1 MTATSSPTT
10 PTSATPAIVAEGLV
24 RKFGDFTAVDGVS
37 FQVAPG
43 EVFGFLGPNGSGKT
57 TVIKMLTGILPLTAG
72 RGVIDGIDV
81 MQNPDEVKLRIGY
94 MSQKFSLYDDL
105 TVLENLKFYAQ
116 IYGLRGAEAERK
128 IEETMHRNAIEPY
141 KERFAGKLSG
151 GWKQRLALG
160 CAMLHNPKIVYLD
173 EPTAGI
179 DPVARRKLWDLL
191 FDLSG
196 QGVTFFVT
204 THYMD
209 EAERCSH
216 LAYIYYGK
224 LIADGTPDTLR
235 EIPEVHP
242 PGTHR
247 FEIAVKDVTT
257 ALRQSRKLPFMR
269 SATIFGRSIHA
280 LLDDRVTETELLRE
294 LEKVGVHPEE
304 IRPLAPDLED
314 VFVELTYKHQLER
327 EGAAK

>member
-1 MTATSSPTT
+1 MS
-10 PTSATPAIVAEGLV
+10 PAIVAQGLT
-24 RKFGDFTAVDGVS
+24 RKFGDLTVVDKVS
-37 FQVAPG
+37 FEVQKG

-57 TVIKMLTGILPLTAG
+57 TVIKMLTGILPVTEG
-72 RGVIDGIDV
+72 KGFVDGIDV
-81 MQNPDEVKLRIGY
+81 TENPDEVKRRIGY

-105 TVLENLKFYAQ
+105 TVLENLRFYAQ
-116 IYGLRGAEAERK
+116 VYGLRGAEMKNK
-128 IEETMHRNAIEPY
+128 IEETMERNAIVPY
-141 KERFAGKLSG
+141 KDRLAAKLSG

-160 CAMLHNPKIVYLD
+160 CAMLHNPKILYLD

-196 QGVTFFVT
+196 QGITFFVT

-235 EIPEVHP
+235 EIPDVSP
-242 PGTHR
+242 PGTQR
-247 FEIAVKDVTT
+247 FEIATKDVTS
-257 ALRQSRKLPFMR
+257 ALRKARKLPFMR

-280 LLDDRVTETELLRE
+280 LMDEKITEQELTAELD
-294 LEKVGVHPEE
+294 KIGVHPDE
-304 IRPLAPDLED
+304 IRPLMPDLED
-314 VFVELTYKHQLER
+314 VFVELTYKHQAER
-327 EGAAK
+327 EAANGQSV

>member
-1 MTATSSPTT
+1 MAAAITT
-10 PTSATPAIVAEGLV
+10 EHLTK
-24 RKFGDFTAVDGVS
+24 RFGDFTAVKNVNIT
-37 FQVAPG
+37 VAHG

-57 TVIKMLTGILPLTAG
+57 TVIKMLCGISPITEG
-72 RGVIDGIDV
+72 RALVDGLDV
-81 MQNPDEVKLRIGY
+81 SEHADEVRQRIGY

-105 TVLENLKFYAQ
+105 TVRENLYFYGRV
-116 IYGLRGAEAERK
+116 YGLKNHKLDQKVDET
-128 IEETMHRNAIEPY
+128 IERNALGPY
-141 KERFAGKLSG
+141 VDRLGGKLSG
-151 GWKQRLALG
+151 GWRQRLALG
-160 CAMLHNPKIVYLD
+160 CAMLHEPKILFLD

-196 QGVTFFVT
+196 QGITFFVT

-216 LAYIYYGK
+216 LAYIYYGD

-235 EIPEVHP
+235 ELPEANP

-247 FEIAVKDVTT
+247 FEIATSEVTT
-257 ALRQSRKLPFMR
+257 ALRKARTLPYLR

-280 LLDDRVTETELLRE
+280 LVDESVTQEQLAEDLVR
-294 LEKVGVHPEE
+294 VGVKADE
-304 IRPLAPDLED
+304 IRPLVADLED
-314 VFVELTYKHQLER
+314 VFVELTYRRQELEAQR
-327 EGAAK
+327 A

>member
-1 MTATSSPTT
+1 MSD
-10 PTSATPAIVAEGLV
+10 AIVAQDLV
-24 RKFGDFTAVDGVS
+24 RKFGDLTVVDKIS
-37 FQVAPG
+37 FQVKHG

-57 TVIKMLTGILPLTAG
+57 TVIKMLTGILPLTG
-72 RGVIDGIDV
+72 GKGIVDGIDV
-81 MQNPDEVKLRIGY
+81 TENPDEVKRRIGY

-105 TVLENLKFYAQ
+105 TVLENLRFYAQ
-116 IYGLRGAEAERK
+116 VYGLRGAEINRK
-128 IEETMHRNAIEPY
+128 IEETMSRNAIEPY
-141 KERFAGKLSG
+141 KDRLAGKLSG

-160 CAMLHNPKIVYLD
+160 CAMLHNPKILYLD

-196 QGVTFFVT
+196 QGITFFVT

-235 EIPEVHP
+235 EIPEVRP

-247 FEIAVKDVTT
+247 FEISTKDVTT
-257 ALRQSRKLPFMR
+257 ALRKARKLPFMR

-280 LLDDRVTETELLRE
+280 LMDDKITEQELTRE
-294 LEKVGVHPEE
+294 LDNIGVHPDE

-314 VFVELTYKHQLER
+314 VFVELTYKHQAER
-327 EGAAK
+327 EAASGQSV

>member
-1 MTATSSPTT
+1 
-10 PTSATPAIVAEGLV
+10 
-24 RKFGDFTAVDGVS
+24 
-37 FQVAPG
+37 
-43 EVFGFLGPNGSGKT
+43 
-57 TVIKMLTGILPLTAG
+57 MLTVILPLTEG
-72 RGVIDGIDV
+72 KGIVDGIDV
-81 MQNPDEVKLRIGY
+81 TENPDEVKRRIGY

-105 TVLENLKFYAQ
+105 TVLENLRFYAQ
-116 IYGLRGAEAERK
+116 VYGLRGAEINRK
-128 IEETMHRNAIEPY
+128 IEETMSRNAIEPY
-141 KERFAGKLSG
+141 KDRLAGKLSG

-160 CAMLHNPKIVYLD
+160 CAMLHNPKILYLD

-196 QGVTFFVT
+196 QGITFFVT

-235 EIPEVHP
+235 EIPEVRP

-247 FEIAVKDVTT
+247 FEISTKDVTT
-257 ALRQSRKLPFMR
+257 ALRKARKLPFMR

-280 LLDDRVTETELLRE
+280 LMDDRVTEQELTRE
-294 LEKVGVHPEE
+294 LDNIGVHPDE

-314 VFVELTYKHQLER
+314 VFVELTYKHQAER
-327 EGAAK
+327 EAASGQSV

>member
-1 MTATSSPTT
+1 MTPAATSQ
-10 PTSATPAIVAEGLV
+10 APAILAEGLV

-81 MQNPDEVKLRIGY
+81 TSNPDEVKMRIGY

-105 TVLENLKFYAQ
+105 TVIENLKFYAQ
-116 IYGLRGAEAERK
+116 IYGLRGADAERK
-128 IEETMHRNAIEPY
+128 IEETMNRNAIEPY

-160 CAMLHNPKIVYLD
+160 CAMLHEPKIVYLD

-280 LLDDRVTETELLRE
+280 LLDDKVSEAELLRE
-294 LEKVGVHPEE
+294 LENVGVHPEE
-304 IRPLAPDLED
+304 IRPLTPDLED

>member
-1 MTATSSPTT
+1 VSD
-10 PTSATPAIVAEGLV
+10 AIVAQDLV
-24 RKFGDFTAVDGVS
+24 RKFGDLTVVDKVS
-37 FQVAPG
+37 FQVKHG

-57 TVIKMLTGILPLTAG
+57 TVIKMLTGILPVTEG
-72 RGVIDGIDV
+72 KGFVDGIDV
-81 MQNPDEVKLRIGY
+81 TENPDEVKRRIGY

-105 TVLENLKFYAQ
+105 TVLENLRFYAQ
-116 IYGLRGAEAERK
+116 VYGLRGAEMKNK
-128 IEETMHRNAIEPY
+128 IEETMERNAIIPY
-141 KERFAGKLSG
+141 KDRLAAKLSG

-160 CAMLHNPKIVYLD
+160 CAMLHNPKILYLD

-196 QGVTFFVT
+196 QGITFFVT

-235 EIPEVHP
+235 EIPEVRP

-247 FEIAVKDVTT
+247 FEISTKDVTT
-257 ALRQSRKLPFMR
+257 ALRKARKLPFMR

-280 LLDDRVTETELLRE
+280 LMDDKITEQELTRE
-294 LEKVGVHPEE
+294 LDNIGVHPDE

-314 VFVELTYKHQLER
+314 VFVELTYKHQAER
-327 EGAAK
+327 EAASGQSV

>member
-1 MTATSSPTT
+1 MNA
-10 PTSATPAIVAEGLV
+10 AIVAQGLT
-24 RKFGDFTAVDGVS
+24 RKFGDLTVVDKVS
-37 FQVAPG
+37 FEVQKG

-57 TVIKMLTGILPLTAG
+57 TVIKMLTGILPVTEG
-72 RGVIDGIDV
+72 KGFVDGIDV
-81 MQNPDEVKLRIGY
+81 TQDPDEVKRRIGY

-105 TVLENLKFYAQ
+105 TVLENLRFYAQ
-116 IYGLRGAEAERK
+116 VYGLRGAEMKNK
-128 IEETMHRNAIEPY
+128 IEETMARNAIEPY
-141 KERFAGKLSG
+141 KERLAAKLSG

-160 CAMLHNPKIVYLD
+160 CAMLHNPKILYLD

-196 QGVTFFVT
+196 QGITFFVT

-224 LIADGTPDTLR
+224 LIADGTPDSLR
-235 EIPEVHP
+235 EIPDVSP
-242 PGTHR
+242 PGTQR
-247 FEIAVKDVTT
+247 FEIATKDVTS
-257 ALRQSRKLPFMR
+257 ALRKARKLPFMR

-280 LLDDRVTETELLRE
+280 LMDDKITEQELTTELD
-294 LEKVGVHPEE
+294 KIGVHPDEV
-304 IRPLAPDLED
+304 RPLMPDLED
-314 VFVELTYKHQLER
+314 VFVELTYKHQAER
-327 EGAAK
+327 EAASGQSV